1 MNNCNSC
8 RKKFCCINYENHCFH
23 IDEDEDVKEMNIGKD
38 VEDKMIQTTDRDTAF
53 TEIYYLRNIAM
64 KGNEHGQ
71 LRPDTIYAELIHAD
85 GTLAISAT
93 LEYILSSI
101 RDLDLAVEGVT
112 VLKNVQRGTKCSEVV
127 LDKYKRRS
135 NG

>member
-1 MNNCNSC
+1 MKM
-8 RKKFCCINYENHCFH
+8 RWLIINKREHLN
-23 IDEDEDVKEMNIGKD
+23 DVKEMNIGKD

-64 KGNEHGQ
+64 KGNEHDQ
-71 LRPDTIYAELIHAD
+71 LRPDTIYAELIHTD

>member
-1 MNNCNSC
+1 M
-8 RKKFCCINYENHCFH
+8 H
-23 IDEDEDVKEMNIGKD
+23 
-38 VEDKMIQTTDRDTAF
+38 
-53 TEIYYLRNIAM
+53 
-64 KGNEHGQ
+64 
-71 LRPDTIYAELIHAD
+71 ELIHAD